1 MIDLDDY
8 YKKNIKKDDYYFRF
22 YEQLI
27 TIPEC
32 EQKMIAES
40 FFSENDMFVKD
51 TRYEIFDEEDAINR
65 FKKLCEPNEDMT
77 SNKDNINLF
86 YLLAFYLKDKGY
98 KIQEFPRIL
107 ERPPLEPFQFTY
119 NDIRNMA
126 IQKGLVDENG
136 TVKYDSRRK
145 IIADFHF
152 IKEEQNIKIDEK
164 INKKFQQISTRNATF
179 EAMTTDE
186 KIKEII
192 NLMENLLKKDGKY
205 IKLDYSKIALDTI
218 DEDTMKKFKNKIQC
232 FRHSSDEALKER
244 KEFTE
249 KQKKFIIDYG
259 IMLCNLIYYNVNE

>member
-8 YKKNIKKDDYYFRF
+8 YKNNIKNDDYYYRF

-27 TIPEC
+27 TIPER

-40 FFSENDMFVKD
+40 FFSEDDVLMKD

-65 FKKLCEPNEDMT
+65 FKKLCEPNEDMI

-86 YLLAFYLKDKGY
+86 YLLAFYLKDRGY

-107 ERPPLEPFQFTY
+107 ERPPLEPYQFTY
-119 NDIRNMA
+119 DDIRNMA
-126 IQKGLVDENG
+126 IQKGMVCEDG
-136 TVKYDSRRK
+136 TVKFDSRRK
-145 IIADFHF
+145 IVANFHF
-152 IKEEQNIKIDEK
+152 IKEEQSIKIDEK

-244 KEFTE
+244 KKFTE